1 MNKQATVRD
10 QPATAQMAA
19 RARFTQSADWV
30 GRVFGNFIYCID
42 ACDKN
47 LHIYNTSEAKWSS
60 FTFAQCQIP
69 TQ

>member
-1 MNKQATVRD
+1 
-10 QPATAQMAA
+10 
-19 RARFTQSADWV
+19 V